1 VEDKMAFGNETQDYQ
16 NTTGKTGFRACHD
29 VEEPEYTEIKLNGDM
44 QTYCCP
50 EIVSAVPST
59 LGQEEQRLIRVFMRR
74 NIMYVLSAKIILAA
88 ERDET
93 YVDIIE
99 SPDSIQYYLT
109 KKRPGLEKIIR
120 GLVLESGCTIGGQNE
135 TEN

>member
-1 VEDKMAFGNETQDYQ
+1 MAFGNEAQDYGK
-16 NTTGKTGFRACHD
+16 TSGKTGFLACHD
-29 VEEPEYTEIKLNGDM
+29 VKEPEYTKIKLKRDM

-59 LGQEEQRLIRVFMRR
+59 LDLEEQRLIKIFMRR
-74 NIMYVLSAKIILAA
+74 NIMYILSAKIILAA

-120 GLVLESGCTIGGQNE
+120 GLVLESGCTIGDQNE